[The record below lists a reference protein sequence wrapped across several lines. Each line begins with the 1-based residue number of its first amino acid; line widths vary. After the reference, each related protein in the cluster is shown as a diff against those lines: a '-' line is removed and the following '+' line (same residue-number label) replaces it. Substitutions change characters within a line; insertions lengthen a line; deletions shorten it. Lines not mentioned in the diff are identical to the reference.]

1 MSLPAG
7 ITLAE
12 RPRTSSLLTSLA
24 CSGVS
29 VRPRQPH
36 RGSLR
41 RGRFTGTAETYPIG
55 TSSWYL
61 LGVDVSP
68 FPYQGP
74 LEPSEVSGRDGLIT
88 DLVTRI
94 TRRKVTAL
102 LGPRRYGKTSVLRRV
117 ASELTEVE
125 TVWVDLYEVSS
136 LADVAVRFDTALAGA
151 RGRLAEL
158 ARRYS
163 LEVSLNLGGL
173 KVSLAGP
180 ARNRP
185 DPALSFA
192 LLLEVL
198 VRTATSTPTLLI
210 VDEFSSVSKVAGAAG
225 AMRTAF
231 QHHYRDFGLV
241 FAGSQ
246 PSMMRSLFTH
256 QPQPFYGQAD
266 LVDIGPLDAAAVDD
280 IVGRG
285 FAGTERR
292 AGRLG
297 QLIFDYSGGHPQRSM
312 QLADCCWENT
322 PPGGFGHDAWADGLA
337 QMRRLCADPMERMFS
352 DHTASERQTLRA
364 LAVSGS
370 IFGLEADLLDLAK
383 STAQGARTTLIDS
396 GDLVADDAGKL
407 RVTDPALADWIRE
420 RFPL

>member
-1 MSLPAG
+1 M
-7 ITLAE
+7 
-12 RPRTSSLLTSLA
+12 
-24 CSGVS
+24 V
-29 VRPRQPH
+29 
-36 RGSLR
+36 
-41 RGRFTGTAETYPIG
+41 
-55 TSSWYL
+55 
-61 LGVDVSP
+61 VDASP

-74 LEPSEVSGRDGLIT
+74 LEPSEVAGRDDLVT

-117 ASELTEVE
+117 AAELTEVE

-136 LADVAVRFDTALAGA
+136 LADVAVRFDSALVGT
-151 RGRLAEL
+151 GGHLAEL

-173 KVSLAGP
+173 KVALAGP

-198 VRTATSTPTLLI
+198 VRTSISTATLLV
-210 VDEFSSVSKVAGAAG
+210 VDEFSSISKVAGAAG

-246 PSMMRSLFTH
+246 PSMMRSLFTR

-266 LVDIGPLDAAAVDD
+266 LVDIGPLDAGAVDD

-285 FAGTERR
+285 FASTGRR
-292 AGRLG
+292 SGRLG
-297 QLIFDYSGGHPQRSM
+297 QLIYDYSGGHPQRTM
-312 QLADCCWENT
+312 QLADCCWEST
-322 PPGGFGHDAWADGLA
+322 PPGGLGHDAWAEGLA

-352 DHTASERQTLRA
+352 DHTASERQALRA
-364 LAVSGS
+364 LAISGS
-370 IFGLEADLLDLAK
+370 IFGLEASLLALAK
-383 STAQGARTTLIDS
+383 SSAQAARTALIDA
-396 GDLVADDAGKL
+396 GDLVTDDAGKL
-407 RVTDPALADWIRE
+407 RVADPALADWIRE